1 MAADTEDSR
10 MTLMT
15 MIITTEGE
23 DVIPTIHIHGDK
35 KNVTNPSKLT
45 LDFFFAYLQTLKQQE
60 KQTVDTLLPRI
71 LSIKRAVTEFVTNKL
86 FNIMV

>member
-1 MAADTEDSR
+1 MAAVTEDSR

-35 KNVTNPSKLT
+35 NVTNPSKLT
-45 LDFFFAYLQTLKQQE
+45 LDFFC
-60 KQTVDTLLPRI
+60 LPAN
-71 LSIKRAVTEFVTNKL
+71 IKTTRKTNGGYTFTTDSKY
-86 FNIMV
+86 